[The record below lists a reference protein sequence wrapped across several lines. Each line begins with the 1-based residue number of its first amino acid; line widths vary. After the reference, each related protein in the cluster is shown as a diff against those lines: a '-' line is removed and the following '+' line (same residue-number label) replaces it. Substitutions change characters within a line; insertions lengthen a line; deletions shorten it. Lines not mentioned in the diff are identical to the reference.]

1 MRFAAMRMEENA
13 PITESS
19 PAPQA
24 STGVAQRYYTLGLK
38 KMRDM
43 ESRNIP
49 SGVVELSGPSGS
61 LGTWLVSPFLKEQ
74 TIEYGGTKWR
84 LALRVERAY
93 YPFSIK
99 LLKTT
104 HEVYPGTDTPKD
116 FRSRL
121 LIDHPA
127 KNEQREAEVFMNAPL
142 RYEGLTFFQYQM
154 GKDELDSSRGTSA
167 LQVVKNPSWFSPY
180 FGCALVGYGML
191 RHFLLHLTRFI
202 SKRKT
207 S

>member
-1 MRFAAMRMEENA
+1 MRFAAMRVEEDA
-13 PITESS
+13 PITDAS

-24 STGVAQRYYTLGLK
+24 STEVAKRYYTMGLK

-43 ESRNIP
+43 ESRNVP
-49 SGVVELSGPSGS
+49 AAVVELSGASGS
-61 LGTWLVSPFLKEQ
+61 LGTWLLSPLLNEQ

-84 LALRVERAY
+84 LVLRFERAY
-93 YPFSIK
+93 NPYSIK

-104 HEVYPGTDTPKD
+104 HEVYAGTDTPKD

-142 RYEGLTFFQYQM
+142 RYEGLTYFQYQM
-154 GKDELDSSRGTSA
+154 GRDELDTSRGTSA

-202 SKRKT
+202 RKRKT